1 MVQVTIEQAPA
12 QWPQLLEAID
22 RGEAVYVGDAQR
34 RVRLVV
40 EPALNDEATPQQRSR
55 GFGCMKGQIWMSPD
69 FDEPDFDMTEYG
81 P

>member
-12 QWPQLLEAID
+12 QWPQLLAAID

-40 EPALNDEATPQQRSR
+40 EPAANAEATAQQRSR

>member
-1 MVQVTIEQAPA
+1 MVQVTIEEAPS

-40 EPALNDEATPQQRSR
+40 EQDQSDQAVLNRQRQ
-55 GFGCMKGQIWMSPD
+55 FGSMRGQIWMAPN

>member
-40 EPALNDEATPQQRSR
+40 EPAPPAEPSR
-55 GFGCMKGQIWMSPD
+55 KRGPVFGSMKGQIWMSPD
-69 FDEPDFDMTEYG
+69 FDEPDFDMTEYV

>member
-12 QWPQLLEAID
+12 QWPQLLAAID

-40 EPALNDEATPQQRSR
+40 EPAANDEAATPQRSR

>member
-1 MVQVTIEQAPA
+1 MVQVTIEQAPSL
-12 QWPQLLEAID
+12 WPQLLEAID

-34 RVRLVV
+34 RVRLVI
-40 EPALNDEATPQQRSR
+40 EPVPPDETAAQQRSR